1 MGCDLMLSRRS
12 DFSPRIVLP
21 LVLLHLAYGLL
32 YIWRAE
38 GVTWL
43 YVLLALVLIYLPAMT
58 LGRLAGLLSGLFF
71 SVVIAAKL
79 ILQQFSAAS
88 DAVSPLTILQQALQ
102 PQWLLLAALPLLG
115 FLLGMYAE
123 WFGIRRP
130 EGAKRLRLLKER
142 NTRLETQLKSLS
154 TEPVYFNSWSG
165 LQGQNPL
172 NDRLLGLLTGTKIRG
187 DARGEVYWASD
198 SNQQLFN
205 EYIKIRPEV
214 LAVLELDGTIL
225 QANRDLLAIYGYFP
239 DFERQ
244 PANIKELLLP
254 ADKQAA
260 ASFMDRLLTL
270 GRGTSE
276 LLKITPPSANTPPT
290 AAAVAVE
297 QAEQAEQTEGYTQ
310 LLVSPSIYLECLG
323 SPLTLVAAVNINS
336 VFALNADNHAAF
348 AELAKQPFF
357 CLAPDNTITYLNDPA
372 RQLLANEDLE
382 PIGQHLERLLSWR
395 HASVVLEIE
404 QECRAGHNP
413 VREVELLPHKNSRRI
428 IQISAYPALTESR
441 RYLGCTLLLKE
452 VTSLHLMDEAL
463 QHRLALE
470 QMSSKIS
477 ARFIAVEPDDLDEAI
492 IAALKNIGDFEG
504 VIETSIEIFQTKRI
518 KNPAN
523 YSVVNARGEAKKA
536 AASAAENGWR
546 SNSDPFETVSVA
558 IAIAG
563 DTAGHFRFLKE
574 RYHEDTFEQDLDLI
588 RLIGEIIINALLRKQ
603 GILEIRFN
611 ESRLA
616 STIQALNEGVI
627 ATDPS
632 GKITLMNQ
640 MAEQLT
646 GWTAA
651 EAKNRPF
658 SEVFQTEL
666 VSDPDEPAVVAELH
680 PLSETDGSLVLI
692 SRAGNRYNIQ
702 ANSSEISHELSYYGN
717 VTVFRDITREKMQND
732 QIRRVS
738 YNDTLT
744 GLYNRTFFE
753 EILARLNTPRQYPIS
768 LIMGDCNDLK
778 AANDNYGH
786 LVGDRLLQSI
796 ANILKQATRHEDIV
810 ARWGGDEFTIVLTK
824 TDAAT
829 CLKIKER
836 IKALCAAAPAEP
848 IQPSLA
854 IGCATNTAENIA
866 PDNME
871 ALLQLAEKRMYED
884 KRERYGNGFNR

>member
-1 MGCDLMLSRRS
+1 MISRRS
-12 DFSPRIVLP
+12 DFSPRIISSQV
-21 LVLLHLAYGLL
+21 VLHLACGLL
-32 YIWRAE
+32 YFWRAE

-43 YVLLALVLIYLPAMT
+43 NVLLALVVMYLPAMT
-58 LGRLAGLLSGLFF
+58 FGRLAGLISGLFF
-71 SVVIAAKL
+71 SVVMAAKL
-79 ILQQFSAAS
+79 ILQQFSAAA
-88 DAVSPLTILQQALQ
+88 DTFSPLTILQQALE
-102 PQWLLLAALPLLG
+102 PQWPLLAALPLLG

-142 NTRLETQLKSLS
+142 NSQLETQLKILS
-154 TEPVYFNSWSG
+154 TKPVYFNTWSS

-172 NDRLLGLLTGTKIRG
+172 NERLLGLLAATKIRG
-187 DARGEVYWASD
+187 DARGDVYWASD

-205 EYIKIRPEV
+205 EYIRIRPEV

-225 QANRDLLAIYGYFP
+225 QANNNLLAIYGYP
-239 DFERQ
+239 PASEHQ
-244 PANIKELLLP
+244 PANIKDLLLP
-254 ADKQAA
+254 ADNQAA
-260 ASFMDRLLTL
+260 AAFMERLLTL

-276 LLKITPPSANTPPT
+276 LLKITPPSANTRLTT
-290 AAAVAVE
+290 AAAT
-297 QAEQAEQTEGYTQ
+297 AEEDARAESYNQ
-310 LLVSPSIYLECLG
+310 LLISPSIYLECLG

-336 VFALNADNHAAF
+336 AFALNTDNHSAF

-357 CLAPDNTITYLNDPA
+357 CLAPDNTITYLNDTA
-372 RQLLANEDLE
+372 SQLLNSEDQE
-382 PIGQHLERLLSWR
+382 PVGQHLERLLSWR
-395 HASVVLEIE
+395 HAAVVAEIE
-404 QECRAGHNP
+404 QECRAGNTP
-413 VREVELLPHKNSRRI
+413 VREVELLPRNNARRI
-428 IQISAYPALTESR
+428 MQISAFPALTESR

-452 VTSLHLMDEAL
+452 VTSLRLMDEAL

-477 ARFIAVEPDDLDEAI
+477 ARFISVEPDDLDEAV

-504 VIETSIEIFQTKRI
+504 VIQTSIEIFQTKRI
-518 KNPAN
+518 KNPVN
-523 YSVVNARGEAKKA
+523 YTVVNARGEAKQA
-536 AASAAENGWR
+536 ADAATENGWR
-546 SNSDPFETVSVA
+546 ANSDPFETVS
-558 IAIAG
+558 IAIAVAG
-563 DTAGHFRFLKE
+563 ETAGHFRFLKE

-640 MAEQLT
+640 MAEKLT

-651 EAKNRPF
+651 EAQNRLLA
-658 SEVFQTEL
+658 EVFRTEPA
-666 VSDPDEPAVVAELH
+666 SDPDEPSVVAELY
-680 PLSETDGSLVLI
+680 PLSETDDSLVLI
-692 SRAGNRYNIQ
+692 SRDGSRYNIR

-738 YNDTLT
+738 YNDILT

-786 LVGDRLLQSI
+786 LVGDRLLQTI
-796 ANILKQATRHEDIV
+796 ANILKKATRHEDIV
-810 ARWGGDEFTIVLTK
+810 ARWGGDEFTIILSK
-824 TDAAT
+824 TDAAS

-836 IKALCAAAPAEP
+836 IKALCAAAPADP

-884 KRERYGNGFNR
+884 KRERNGNGFNR